1 MKPSTL
7 HKPIY
12 PLDAVH
18 ARAQVTHQLE
28 QKKRDASLCGYP
40 HLALHDPFAKIVST
54 IEVKAACA
62 ALCVGRQYMHAP
74 FQFKWDAAGGYGLV
88 SRITAIENIH
98 CFADQKSS
106 KLKKP
111 TINTMLDK
119 SFPKRKCQS
128 STTMAEAE
136 NNINNHC

>member
-28 QKKRDASLCGYP
+28 QKKRDASLCEYP

-74 FQFKWDAAGGYGLV
+74 FQFKWDAAGGYGFV

-106 KLKKP
+106 KLKKEP
-111 TINTMLDK
+111 TIHETYLPHRLCPCLCTSLSKKKDTNL
-119 SFPKRKCQS
+119 C
-128 STTMAEAE
+128 
-136 NNINNHC
+136 